1 MIGRPDRSME
11 RDFNSQQSRIS
22 SELDKGDP
30 SVRLRIYEL
39 QILNRSFRIEELK
52 VLGQNQVGRQ
62 RNELAVAF

>member
-1 MIGRPDRSME
+1 ME

-62 RNELAVAF
+62 RNELAVAS